1 MQIEHAAL
9 YVLVCWYIHIIKY
22 TLLHAKMAEIPKC
35 LLGVA
40 KEEECHKL
48 TYTQKVGFVPFGDL
62 DEQNNRLV
70 ELRAEI
76 TD

>member
-1 MQIEHAAL
+1 
-9 YVLVCWYIHIIKY
+9 
-22 TLLHAKMAEIPKC
+22 MAEIPKC

-40 KEEECHKL
+40 KEEECHKF
-48 TYTQKVGFVPFGDL
+48 TYTQKIGLVPFGDL